1 MEILKS
7 YTMLFSLYFG
17 FKVRTSTL
25 SFALSL
31 CVKDKIEKKKMNF
44 DNTTNFDED
53 FSSRKE
59 T

>member
-31 CVKDKIEKKKMNF
+31 CVKDKKMNF